1 MMLDV
6 PVYDESG
13 KQIATEQIE
22 ESALGGALNSGLLKQ
37 AIVMYHANARQGT
50 VQQKSRGQVHGSTR
64 KLYRQKGTGHARMGS
79 ARSPQRRGGGRAFP
93 RSTRDFRQAM
103 PAKMRR
109 LARDQAVLAK
119 IKSSAAMIVDGL
131 AFEAPKTSRFFKL
144 LRSLHAEGGCT
155 FATNGVNPILFRS
168 GRNIPRTRVLDVAE
182 LNALEILTRPKLV
195 FTRDAFATFR
205 QSASVRGAE
214 RSE

>member
-1 MMLDV
+1 MLDV

-13 KQIATEQIE
+13 KQIATEQIDE
-22 ESALGGALNSGLLKQ
+22 AALGGELNYGLLKQ

-50 VQQKSRGQVHGSTR
+50 VKQKRRGEVEGSTR

-93 RSTRDFRQAM
+93 RSTRDFRQSM

-119 IKSSAAMIVDGL
+119 IKSSAAVIVDGL
-131 AFEAPKTSRFFKL
+131 AFEMPKTSRFSKL
-144 LRSLHAEGGCT
+144 LRSLDAHAGCT
-155 FATNGVNPILFRS
+155 FATNGLNPVLYRS
-168 GRNIPRTRVLDVAE
+168 GRNLPRTRVLDVAE

-205 QSASVRGAE
+205 QSVAARLAQGSD
-214 RSE
+214 

>member
-22 ESALGGALNSGLLKQ
+22 EAALGGALNAALLKQ

-64 KLYRQKGTGHARMGS
+64 KLYRQKGTGHARMGA
-79 ARSPQRRGGGRAFP
+79 ARTPQRRGGGRAFP
-93 RSTRDFRQAM
+93 RSTRDFRQGM

-119 IKSSAAMIVDGL
+119 IKNDSALIVDGL
-131 AFEAPKTSRFFKL
+131 AFEAPKTARFFKL
-144 LRSLHAEGGCT
+144 LRSLRADAGCT
-155 FATNGVNPILFRS
+155 FATHGVNPILYRS

-195 FTRDAFATFR
+195 FTRDAFAAFR
-205 QSASVRGAE
+205 QSAAARVAE
-214 RSE
+214 RSQ